1 MIGISKFRWRIER
14 TCEKRSEPIWKIF
27 SHRDKIIF
35 VELLFCCFSK
45 WEVEVTVYVVNF
57 FMGVNRTNEKSCL
70 SRRTRDFGI
79 CKGNFFCLD
88 ST

>member
-1 MIGISKFRWRIER
+1 M
-14 TCEKRSEPIWKIF
+14 
-27 SHRDKIIF
+27 
-35 VELLFCCFSK
+35 
-45 WEVEVTVYVVNF
+45 EVTVYVVNF

-88 ST
+88 SDSSGRKFCQSQNHCNANSDLHARKNPSEQSSIKSNFQR